1 MAKKNL
7 IKKQPFS
14 GKTAIVCGA
23 SKGIGKATAKEIVML
38 GGSVSIVARG
48 LEALEAAKSEVE
60 ALRISDSQFV
70 ESIPCDVTDINALEP
85 HFESFIEKHGIP
97 DYLINGVGY
106 ALPQYFHKLTLDDF
120 KREMEV
126 NYFGQL
132 VPTMILVPHYMEAK
146 KGHIAFVSSV
156 LGFLSGIGY
165 ASHAP
170 TKYATLG
177 LAESLRHELKPY
189 NIDISVI
196 HPADVDTPGFV
207 EENKTKPQETALL
220 SEDIKLTSAEKVAEE
235 FVIGILKRKYII
247 LYGGAK
253 LYSLVVRFIPG
264 IYRTYYDYELGQIRK
279 KMGKKD

>member
-60 ALRISDSQFV
+60 ALRVSDSQFV
-70 ESIPCDVTDINALEP
+70 ETISCDTTDINALEP

-97 DYLINGVGY
+97 DYLINVVGY
-106 ALPQYFHKLTLDDF
+106 ALPQYFHKLTFDDF